1 MLTNISLHCVGD
13 TNILCPSFLENQ
25 QSPVSRLVQ
34 VLQKAVTQI
43 CFGLG
48 LTEEREKKKLHR
60 LNPYRFLDLLNTAS
74 LTSSYTCASEF

>member
-1 MLTNISLHCVGD
+1 MLTNISLHRVGD
-13 TNILCPSFLENQ
+13 TNILCPPFLENQ

-48 LTEEREKKKLHR
+48 LTEDGEKKITQAQPLYI
-60 LNPYRFLDLLNTAS
+60 P
-74 LTSSYTCASEF
+74 